1 LTSQSSVDNPLGV
14 GNGRD
19 AAVVLSGGAING
31 VLMEVGFL
39 KRLRESPLWERVG
52 WIFGTSAGALA
63 GTMAALDRLDE
74 LEEFLL
80 GLRPDEV
87 FRPNRLWRLPLLGL
101 HEYALPQT
109 ISQRIGD
116 LGALAEE
123 LAHAERELVVFA
135 SDVTETERPTEH
147 NFELA
152 YSSRTTPPDV
162 MAQAILASAAISTL
176 VLPLRV
182 GDRIATDGAWTRNF
196 PLGYAYDRPEV
207 ELIIAFRY
215 VASYPRM
222 GAAPLQRL
230 QRRLR
235 PFRRVPPVRALIAE
249 LEEAEARD
257 ARGEPAHYVDMIT
270 RLMRLSV
277 LRGTD
282 LEEQQADATDRS
294 IRELELLTSDLR
306 ALVREHGGSEEL
318 ERAVEERLAAA
329 DFPFRRERALP
340 RITVRAGAEGATLEA
355 RIRRGAEWTDE
366 AKRTL
371 IQRGYELTDEEL
383 SRAVP
388 ASVEAPVDA
397 P

>member
-1 LTSQSSVDNPLGV
+1 V
-14 GNGRD
+14 GNERD
-19 AAVVLSGGAING
+19 VAVVLSGGAING
-31 VLMEVGFL
+31 VLMELGFL
-39 KRLRESPLWERVG
+39 KRLRESPLWDRVG

-63 GTMAALDRLDE
+63 GTMAALDRIEE

-101 HEYALPQT
+101 HEYALPAT
-109 ISQRIGD
+109 IEQRIGD
-116 LGALAEE
+116 LRTLAEE
-123 LAHAERELVVFA
+123 LAAAERELVVFA
-135 SDVTETERPTEH
+135 SDVTETERPTVH

-152 YSSRTTPPDV
+152 FSSRDTAPDV

-196 PLGYAYDRPEV
+196 PLGYAYNRPEV
-207 ELIIAFRY
+207 ELIVAFRY

-222 GAAPLQRL
+222 GTGPLQRL

-235 PFRRVPPVRALIAE
+235 PFRRVPPVRALLAE
-249 LEEAEARD
+249 LQEAEARD

-282 LEEQQADATDRS
+282 LEEQLADATDLS
-294 IRELELLTSDLR
+294 IRELELLARDLP
-306 ALVREHGGSEEL
+306 ALVRQHGGSEEL
-318 ERAVEERLAAA
+318 ARAVEERLDAAN
-329 DFPFRRERALP
+329 FPFRRERALP
-340 RITVRAGAEGATLEA
+340 RITVRAGAEGATLDA
-355 RIRRGAEWTDE
+355 RIRRGAEWTDD

-371 IQRGYELTDEEL
+371 IQRGYDLTDAEL
-383 SRAVP
+383 RRAVP
-388 ASVEAPVDA
+388 AGVGARVGAP
-397 P
+397 